1 MSARAWAYIGGV
13 LALGALLSGLT
24 LPGWAAVTVQW
35 PTFAALTVLATL
47 AQLYKAE
54 APNHQTYFATPVFL
68 FAGLLLLHP
77 FPCVLLVVISHLLEW
92 AKERWVRSPLL
103 RKWYLQPF
111 NMAKYVI
118 AGGAA
123 YGACHALDAGRTSLG
138 APSAMAMVAMAA
150 AALTF
155 VALNQILLGLA
166 LVLARGLSW
175 RATGVLDA
183 ENLQTELSL
192 VCLGA
197 VVATLWDLNPGLI
210 LPALAPLVLMYRA
223 LMIPQLKHE
232 AQIDGKTGVS
242 NARHFGTL
250 FTAEF
255 ERARRFNRPL
265 AFIMAD
271 LDLLRDINNTYGH
284 LAGDTVLTGIGRVI
298 RTTIRDYDVAG
309 RFGGEE
315 FAVVLPEA
323 DLLEAQMVAE
333 RLRQAVAATRFEV
346 ATSAQPLQVT
356 MSLGVACF
364 PADATTPTDLT
375 HAADVAVYQAK
386 ASGRNRVVC
395 AADVPRDQGIG
406 GGKIVGPAWYCSP
419 SSSSAESVAASV
431 AVVAHAATTGTT
443 CTTSFADAD
452 P

>member
-13 LALGALLSGLT
+13 LALGTVLSGLT
-24 LPGWAAVTVQW
+24 LPGWAAVAAQW

-77 FPCVLLVVISHLLEW
+77 FPCVLLVVISHLIEW

-138 APSAMAMVAMAA
+138 ASSALVAMAA
-150 AALTF
+150 AAVTF

-175 RATGVLDA
+175 RDTGVLDA

-197 VVATLWDLNPGLI
+197 VVAALWELNPGLI

-250 FTAEF
+250 FSAEF

-284 LAGDTVLTGIGRVI
+284 LAGDAVLTGIGQVI

-323 DLLEAQMVAE
+323 DLLEAQVVAE
-333 RLRQAVAATRFEV
+333 RLRQAVEAMRFEV

-375 HAADVAVYQAK
+375 HAADLAVYQAK

-395 AADVPRDQGIG
+395 AADLPRYLTPDHRPGIERYAR
-406 GGKIVGPAWYCSP
+406 PAP
-419 SSSSAESVAASV
+419 
-431 AVVAHAATTGTT
+431 VVSGRHTRV
-443 CTTSFADAD
+443 
-452 P
+452 